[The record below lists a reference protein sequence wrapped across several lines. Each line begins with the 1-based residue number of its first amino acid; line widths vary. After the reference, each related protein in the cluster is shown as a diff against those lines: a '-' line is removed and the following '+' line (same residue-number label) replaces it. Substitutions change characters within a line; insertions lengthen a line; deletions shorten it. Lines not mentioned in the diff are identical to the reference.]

1 LVIFRLNRVIYL
13 ETKCPRFLLMSNRA
27 ISSAINKRT
36 NAPQQNNIP
45 PPGRGQ
51 GQGQGYPSGRPGQ
64 QQQFQQQQQQ
74 QQQQP
79 QQPPKMS
86 VSDAIGLI
94 SLRLGRVETVIQQ
107 LPPLDQIGMDSTGEN
122 IGENM
127 RVVDEAVFTNIVTR
141 LESLEKKTSN
151 PVQTTN
157 NSQLTSVFARLD
169 KLENTPSLTP
179 SLTQIQD
186 IDELKH
192 SIDILKA
199 EMVQTKELLLSLQ
212 SFTMQTNQKL
222 VNLVLNDGDGND
234 EESVG
239 EKINAEEK
247 LQDDGVESEDVDDEI
262 ASQLINLK
270 TFVESSI

>member
-1 LVIFRLNRVIYL
+1 
-13 ETKCPRFLLMSNRA
+13 MSNRA

-151 PVQTTN
+151 PAQTTN

-169 KLENTPSLTP
+169 KLENTPSLTHSLTPSLTP

-222 VNLVLNDGDGND
+222 VNLVLNGGDGDGND

-239 EKINAEEK
+239 EKINVEEQV
-247 LQDDGVESEDVDDEI
+247 QDDDLESEDVDDEI